1 MEWAEKWGGIFLTNC
16 ISDEDRQRLNDKW
29 NEVGGYHV
37 IPWHKWVLQ
46 NVSVS
51 IDYKEGC
58 LNEQNSE

>member
-51 IDYKEGC
+51 VDLPGAPF
-58 LNEQNSE
+58 